1 MKVTQ
6 LKKLLKEEVAAV
18 KLEIITESINSVY
31 AEIKVK
37 HKLKES
43 IVADMVTLLLGP
55 KLKSQADAVKN
66 SPEYKELLNQIDIN
80 TKSMVRLT
88 AKLKDKVDHYNKNLK
103 SMQTAGL
110 KVKTGSTPAQ
120 ISAAFEKWQ
129 KEQHA
134 DFFKKHK
141 EYANNPEWQKLM
153 NNTF

>member
-66 SPEYKELLNQIDIN
+66 SPEYQELLKQIDIN

-103 SMQTAGL
+103 SMQRAGI
-110 KVKTGSTPAQ
+110 KVKYGQTPDQ
-120 ISAAFEKWQ
+120 LSAAFTKWQ
-129 KEQHA
+129 KDQTAEL
-134 DFFKKHK
+134 KSKHK
-141 EYANNPEWQKLM
+141 EWANNPEWQKML
-153 NNTF
+153 NSTL